1 MRRFAALLTALLV
14 AGAASA
20 APPSEASIDDLL
32 AATRVER
39 LLDSMLVNVE
49 QTMRES
55 MTRAAGPQPP
65 SAEQRRVIDAGIA
78 KFIAVM
84 REEMSLARMRPLYA
98 EIYRDTFTQEEMDGL
113 LAFYRSPI
121 GAAFIEKMPV
131 VLQKSQSVVQT
142 RLGPLMEKMKSAMN
156 QTMEEARAVR

>member
-1 MRRFAALLTALLV
+1 MRGFAALLTALLV

-20 APPSEASIDDLL
+20 APASEASIDDLL

-39 LLDSMLVNVE
+39 LLDSMLANVE

-156 QTMEEARAVR
+156 QAMEEARALR